1 MSPVPPTPVQLEPQN
16 TALFGSRVPADV
28 TKLRSQR
35 VMLNER
41 GPSPSTTATQR
52 RRPHDVGDQ
61 ADASAS
67 EGTPRT
73 LAAPRA
79 RKEAGNQP

>member
-1 MSPVPPTPVQLEPQN
+1 MREDPTPL
-16 TALFGSRVPADV
+16 
-28 TKLRSQR
+28 
-35 VMLNER
+35 
-41 GPSPSTTATQR
+41 TATQR

-67 EGTPRT
+67 GEPQGS

-79 RKEAGNQP
+79 RRGEINPDDTFIRTTVVSLLLSDEHWQP